1 MYVEHLRYLS
11 YEKVNETVTLS
22 FASLSEDP
30 DTLSCFGGDG
40 VYFVCGITGARSVT
54 PCTLNV
60 LSMCSLPC
68 TNHYC
73 SEVTMTFI
81 QRSHDLS

>member
-40 VYFVCGITGARSVT
+40 VYFVVRYNRYKKCHAMYFKPMVHLFT
-54 PCTLNV
+54 PL
-60 LSMCSLPC
+60 
-68 TNHYC
+68 H
-73 SEVTMTFI
+73 
-81 QRSHDLS
+81 